1 MKEKISVKTLYL
13 LGIITI
19 GLIGLGVGST
29 YAMFTASAEIDNP
42 ISINANL
49 NSEDDIIETIE
60 LELEP
65 NDIRVA
71 VINLNNTSNTTLN
84 YASFYIT
91 KSTDIEVGVTHNF
104 TDTAV
109 PTGSIENGTTKKVY
123 IQIKNNG
130 NSTTNVTLGVLSN
143 SGNIVKSESMTLIN
157 DTNIDTT
164 SPELL
169 ITGQDMIV
177 KDGLIRYYDGNNNS
191 GYSHSSNTTIWK
203 DLSGNYDGEVISST
217 WENNSIVLDGTNSYV
232 NIGNIDNLTA
242 FTLEAYLIVSS
253 YDVQKTVNIISN
265 YESTGIA
272 LYYGTDGIPRFI
284 ITKDGGT
291 KITLAGKDKHQT
303 NDVHT
308 ITGTFDGT
316 TAKLYIDSVL
326 VDTKEVGN
334 TVIKSANNTPMVIGC
349 NPNPTGCDTGYN
361 LNGKVYSAKIYNR
374 ALTETEIKQNMNADR
389 ISAKSTS
396 SDVNGTYTF
405 ISNKRLSN
413 FTADNITLTNG
424 TKGTFTKVND
434 RKYNLN
440 ISGVAVSSTLGLDI
454 SENVFTDIS
463 GNNNTALTYSRYRDG
478 TGPKATITKNTSTSR
493 TVTYTFTFQEYAY
506 GFTADDITISEGTK
520 GTFTKIDQKTY
531 TLVVTHSTDGSKT
544 ITVKANSC
552 NDRFGNLNASK
563 SLTHTIDTVKP
574 TVTISKNTST
584 SKTVTYTFTF
594 SKAVTGFTASSVT
607 VSEGTKGTFTKV
619 SDTKYTL
626 VVTHSTYG
634 SKTITVAAGA
644 CKDSNGNGNIAK
656 SLTHTIGTPLATYI
670 TNLYKNGTKSTAT
683 VNSIT
688 YNRVTAQLLMN
699 DRKGSS
705 SIGADAG
712 NIRYYGANPN
722 NYVYFN
728 CSNYSNQSSSTC
740 EVWRIIGIFDG
751 KVKIMRKNAIGSY
764 PWEKYW
770 SGGNGTAP
778 HNDWT
783 KAKLMRLLNTGY
795 ESEKVNNSLYWNHK
809 SGTCYKSRTVTSD
822 GITTTYDT
830 SDCDFT
836 SIGIKDGSTKNMIV
850 SYTYGMKGW
859 NSFGVYPDQ
868 MYNYEL
874 STGKI
879 PSSYATTWTGKV
891 ALPSV
896 SDYGYAIDIGQC
908 SSVISANVSTTCK
921 NSNWLNFN
929 SGYWFLNQHYN
940 SDDDQ
945 VCYYRPGNSTSGLS
959 YNSSHQEYNVH
970 PVVFLSSS
978 VNVDPSTKGTSSNPY
993 KLLP

>member
-19 GLIGLGVGST
+19 GLIGLGLGST

-520 GTFTKIDQKTY
+520 GAFTKIDQKTY

-563 SLTHTIDTVKP
+563 SLTHTITTDTTKP
-574 TVTISKNTST
+574 TITNIAAKAAVNSNTITATLKDNKSLTGYAITTSSTNSCSGTAPTSWTSISGTSYSLNKKLTTYGTHYIWTKDASGNTACSSKAIYKITYTTLGTDTCKINSASVTESSNTLKVSINATCACADLQTCKSSNTDKGTDTDRAHILMKIYGTT
-584 SKTVTYTFTF
+584 SATYTFGSITGKGTF
-594 SKAVTGFTASSVT
+594 RDIICSDSSGSGLYPSANSTVTSYSNGWLRLYVGYGRTSTVNNVSVT
-607 VSEGTKGTFTKV
+607 VS
-619 SDTKYTL
+619 
-626 VVTHSTYG
+626 
-634 SKTITVAAGA
+634 
-644 CKDSNGNGNIAK
+644 
-656 SLTHTIGTPLATYI
+656 
-670 TNLYKNGTKSTAT
+670 
-683 VNSIT
+683 
-688 YNRVTAQLLMN
+688 
-699 DRKGSS
+699 
-705 SIGADAG
+705 
-712 NIRYYGANPN
+712 
-722 NYVYFN
+722 
-728 CSNYSNQSSSTC
+728 
-740 EVWRIIGIFDG
+740 
-751 KVKIMRKNAIGSY
+751 KIVIGSTTIY
-764 PWEKYW
+764 N
-770 SGGNGTAP
+770 GG
-778 HNDWT
+778 
-783 KAKLMRLLNTGY
+783 
-795 ESEKVNNSLYWNHK
+795 
-809 SGTCYKSRTVTSD
+809 
-822 GITTTYDT
+822 
-830 SDCDFT
+830 F
-836 SIGIKDGSTKNMIV
+836 V
-850 SYTYGMKGW
+850 SY
-859 NSFGVYPDQ
+859 
-868 MYNYEL
+868 
-874 STGKI
+874 
-879 PSSYATTWTGKV
+879 
-891 ALPSV
+891 
-896 SDYGYAIDIGQC
+896 
-908 SSVISANVSTTCK
+908 
-921 NSNWLNFN
+921 
-929 SGYWFLNQHYN
+929 
-940 SDDDQ
+940 
-945 VCYYRPGNSTSGLS
+945 
-959 YNSSHQEYNVH
+959 
-970 PVVFLSSS
+970 
-978 VNVDPSTKGTSSNPY
+978 
-993 KLLP
+993 

>member
-19 GLIGLGVGST
+19 GLIGLGLGST
-29 YAMFTASAEIDNP
+29 YAMFTVSAEIDNP

-143 SGNIVKSESMTLIN
+143 SSNIVKSESMTLIN

-520 GTFTKIDQKTY
+520 GAFTKIDQKTY

-563 SLTHTIDTVKP
+563 SLTHTITTDTTKP
-574 TVTISKNTST
+574 TITNIAAKAAVNSNTITATLKDNKALTGYAITTSSTNSCSGTAPTSWTSISGTSYSLSKKVTTYGTHYIWTKDASGNTACSSKAIYKITYTTLGTDTCKINSASVTESSNTLKVSINATCACADLQTCKSSNTDKGTDTDRAHILMKIYGTT
-584 SKTVTYTFTF
+584 SATYTFGSITGKGTF
-594 SKAVTGFTASSVT
+594 RDIICSDSSGSGLYPSANSTVTSYSNGWLRLYVGYGRTSTVNNVSVT
-607 VSEGTKGTFTKV
+607 VS
-619 SDTKYTL
+619 
-626 VVTHSTYG
+626 
-634 SKTITVAAGA
+634 
-644 CKDSNGNGNIAK
+644 
-656 SLTHTIGTPLATYI
+656 
-670 TNLYKNGTKSTAT
+670 
-683 VNSIT
+683 
-688 YNRVTAQLLMN
+688 
-699 DRKGSS
+699 
-705 SIGADAG
+705 
-712 NIRYYGANPN
+712 
-722 NYVYFN
+722 
-728 CSNYSNQSSSTC
+728 
-740 EVWRIIGIFDG
+740 
-751 KVKIMRKNAIGSY
+751 KIVIGSTTIY
-764 PWEKYW
+764 N
-770 SGGNGTAP
+770 GG
-778 HNDWT
+778 
-783 KAKLMRLLNTGY
+783 
-795 ESEKVNNSLYWNHK
+795 
-809 SGTCYKSRTVTSD
+809 
-822 GITTTYDT
+822 
-830 SDCDFT
+830 F
-836 SIGIKDGSTKNMIV
+836 V
-850 SYTYGMKGW
+850 SY
-859 NSFGVYPDQ
+859 
-868 MYNYEL
+868 
-874 STGKI
+874 
-879 PSSYATTWTGKV
+879 
-891 ALPSV
+891 
-896 SDYGYAIDIGQC
+896 
-908 SSVISANVSTTCK
+908 
-921 NSNWLNFN
+921 
-929 SGYWFLNQHYN
+929 
-940 SDDDQ
+940 
-945 VCYYRPGNSTSGLS
+945 
-959 YNSSHQEYNVH
+959 
-970 PVVFLSSS
+970 
-978 VNVDPSTKGTSSNPY
+978 
-993 KLLP
+993 

>member
-29 YAMFTASAEIDNP
+29 YAMFTVSAEIDNP

-49 NSEDDIIETIE
+49 NSEDDIIETIDIE
-60 LELEP
+60 IEP

-91 KSTDIEVGVTHNF
+91 ESSDIEVGVTHNF

-109 PTGSIENGTTKKVY
+109 PTGSISNGTTKKVY

-130 NSTTNVTLGVLSN
+130 SSTTNVTLGILSN
-143 SGNIVKSESMTLIN
+143 SGTIIKADNMTLIN

-520 GTFTKIDQKTY
+520 GAFTKIDQKTY

-563 SLTHTIDTVKP
+563 SLTHTITTDTTKP
-574 TVTISKNTST
+574 TITNIAAKAAVNSNTITATLKDNKSLTGYAITTSSTNSCSGTAPTSWTSISGTSYSLSKKVTTYGTHYIWTKDASGNTACSSKAIYKITYTTLGTDTCKINSASVTESSNTLKVSINATCACADLQTCKSSNTDKGTDTDRAHILMKIYGTT
-584 SKTVTYTFTF
+584 SATYTFGSITGKGTF
-594 SKAVTGFTASSVT
+594 RDIICSDSSGSGLYPTANSTVTSYSNGWLRLYVGYGRTSTVNNVSVT
-607 VSEGTKGTFTKV
+607 VS
-619 SDTKYTL
+619 
-626 VVTHSTYG
+626 
-634 SKTITVAAGA
+634 
-644 CKDSNGNGNIAK
+644 
-656 SLTHTIGTPLATYI
+656 
-670 TNLYKNGTKSTAT
+670 
-683 VNSIT
+683 
-688 YNRVTAQLLMN
+688 
-699 DRKGSS
+699 
-705 SIGADAG
+705 
-712 NIRYYGANPN
+712 
-722 NYVYFN
+722 
-728 CSNYSNQSSSTC
+728 
-740 EVWRIIGIFDG
+740 
-751 KVKIMRKNAIGSY
+751 KIVIGSTTIY
-764 PWEKYW
+764 N
-770 SGGNGTAP
+770 GG
-778 HNDWT
+778 
-783 KAKLMRLLNTGY
+783 
-795 ESEKVNNSLYWNHK
+795 
-809 SGTCYKSRTVTSD
+809 
-822 GITTTYDT
+822 
-830 SDCDFT
+830 F
-836 SIGIKDGSTKNMIV
+836 V
-850 SYTYGMKGW
+850 SY
-859 NSFGVYPDQ
+859 
-868 MYNYEL
+868 
-874 STGKI
+874 
-879 PSSYATTWTGKV
+879 
-891 ALPSV
+891 
-896 SDYGYAIDIGQC
+896 
-908 SSVISANVSTTCK
+908 
-921 NSNWLNFN
+921 
-929 SGYWFLNQHYN
+929 
-940 SDDDQ
+940 
-945 VCYYRPGNSTSGLS
+945 
-959 YNSSHQEYNVH
+959 
-970 PVVFLSSS
+970 
-978 VNVDPSTKGTSSNPY
+978 
-993 KLLP
+993 

>member
-19 GLIGLGVGST
+19 GLIGLGLGST

-91 KSTDIEVGVTHNF
+91 KSNDIEVGVTHNF

-109 PTGSIENGTTKKVY
+109 PTGSISNGTTKKVY

-265 YESTGIA
+265 YQSTGIA
-272 LYYGTDGIPRFI
+272 LYYGTDGTPRFI
-284 ITKDGGT
+284 ITKDDGT

-552 NDRFGNLNASK
+552 NDRFGNLNVSK
-563 SLTHTIDTVKP
+563 SLTHTITTDATKP
-574 TVTISKNTST
+574 TITNIAAKAAVNSNTITATLKDNKALTGYAITTSSTNSCSGTAPTSWTSISGTSYSLSKKLTTYGTHYIWTKDASGNTACSSKAIYKITYTTLGTDTCKINSASVTESSNTLKVSINATCACADLQTCKSSNTDKGTDTDRAYILMKIYGTT
-584 SKTVTYTFTF
+584 SATYTFGSITGKGAF
-594 SKAVTGFTASSVT
+594 RDIICSDSSGSGLYPTANSTVTSYSNGWLRLYVGYGRTSTVNNVSVT
-607 VSEGTKGTFTKV
+607 VS
-619 SDTKYTL
+619 
-626 VVTHSTYG
+626 
-634 SKTITVAAGA
+634 
-644 CKDSNGNGNIAK
+644 
-656 SLTHTIGTPLATYI
+656 
-670 TNLYKNGTKSTAT
+670 
-683 VNSIT
+683 
-688 YNRVTAQLLMN
+688 
-699 DRKGSS
+699 
-705 SIGADAG
+705 
-712 NIRYYGANPN
+712 
-722 NYVYFN
+722 
-728 CSNYSNQSSSTC
+728 
-740 EVWRIIGIFDG
+740 
-751 KVKIMRKNAIGSY
+751 KIVIGSTTIY
-764 PWEKYW
+764 N
-770 SGGNGTAP
+770 GG
-778 HNDWT
+778 
-783 KAKLMRLLNTGY
+783 
-795 ESEKVNNSLYWNHK
+795 
-809 SGTCYKSRTVTSD
+809 
-822 GITTTYDT
+822 
-830 SDCDFT
+830 F
-836 SIGIKDGSTKNMIV
+836 V
-850 SYTYGMKGW
+850 SY
-859 NSFGVYPDQ
+859 
-868 MYNYEL
+868 
-874 STGKI
+874 
-879 PSSYATTWTGKV
+879 
-891 ALPSV
+891 
-896 SDYGYAIDIGQC
+896 
-908 SSVISANVSTTCK
+908 
-921 NSNWLNFN
+921 
-929 SGYWFLNQHYN
+929 
-940 SDDDQ
+940 
-945 VCYYRPGNSTSGLS
+945 
-959 YNSSHQEYNVH
+959 
-970 PVVFLSSS
+970 
-978 VNVDPSTKGTSSNPY
+978 
-993 KLLP
+993 

>member
-19 GLIGLGVGST
+19 GLIGLGLGST

-91 KSTDIEVGVTHNF
+91 KSNDIEVGVTHNF

-109 PTGSIENGTTKKVY
+109 PTGSISNGTTKKVY

-143 SGNIVKSESMTLIN
+143 SGTIIKADNMTLIN

-169 ITGQDMIV
+169 ITGQDMAV
-177 KDGLIRYYDGNNNS
+177 QNGLIRYYNGSNNLE
-191 GYSHSSNTTIWK
+191 YSHSSSTTVWK
-203 DLSGNYDGEVISST
+203 DLSGNYDGEVKSST
-217 WENNSIVLDGTNSYV
+217 WSTDSITLNGTNSHV
-232 NIGNIDNLTA
+232 RIGQIKNLTA
-242 FTLEAYLIVSS
+242 VTVETFLKANS
-253 YDVQKTVNIISN
+253 YTADSTNQIISN
-265 YESTGIA
+265 YNGDG
-272 LYYGTDGIPRFI
+272 LVLQLNKGIPEFSI
-284 ITKDGGT
+284 GS
-291 KITLAGKDKHQT
+291 GKTVSSDET
-303 NDVHT
+303 MGPDLNHT
-308 ITGTFDGT
+308 ITGTYDGST
-316 TAKLYIDSVL
+316 IKLYVDGILKKTLSSTAKISNPTDS
-326 VDTKEVGN
+326 
-334 TVIKSANNTPMVIGC
+334 TPMVIGC
-349 NPNPTGCDTGYN
+349 NPNTTGCDGNYANTNIY
-361 LNGKVYSAKIYNR
+361 ATRIYNR

-389 ISAKSTS
+389 VSTGEASQSA
-396 SDVNGTYTF
+396 NGTYTL
-405 ISNKRLSN
+405 ISNKRLNN
-413 FTADNITLTNG
+413 FTTSNITVTNG

-440 ISGVAVSSTLGLDI
+440 ITGVSGSTTAEI
-454 SENVFTDIS
+454 SIPANNLIDVS
-463 GNNNTALTYSRYRDG
+463 GNKNSNSIVLSRYMDV
-478 TGPKATITKNTSTSR
+478 TGPTATITKNTSTSR
-493 TVTYTFTFQEYAY
+493 TVTYTISFHEPAY
-506 GFTADDITISEGTK
+506 GFTKDDIKLSEGTK
-520 GTFTKIDQKTY
+520 VTFTKVDQKTY
-531 TLVVTHSTDGSKT
+531 TLVVTHTSDGSKT

-584 SKTVTYTFTF
+584 SKKVTYTFTF

-644 CKDSNGNGNIAK
+644 CKDSDGNGNIAK

-740 EVWRIIGIFDG
+740 EVWRIIGIFGG
-751 KVKIMRKNAIGSY
+751 KVKIMRKNAIGMY
-764 PWEKYW
+764 PWEIYW

-822 GITTTYDT
+822 GITTHYPT

-836 SIGIKDGSTKNMIV
+836 SIGIKDGSTKNMIA

-859 NSFGVYPDQ
+859 NSFNVYPDQ

>member
-19 GLIGLGVGST
+19 GLIGLGLGST

-91 KSTDIEVGVTHNF
+91 KSNDIEVGVTHNF

-109 PTGSIENGTTKKVY
+109 PTGSISNGTTKKVY

-265 YESTGIA
+265 YQSTGIA
-272 LYYGTDGIPRFI
+272 LYYGTDGTPRFI
-284 ITKDGGT
+284 ITKDDGT

-334 TVIKSANNTPMVIGC
+334 AAIKSANNTPMVIGC
-349 NPNPTGCDTGYN
+349 NPNPNGCDTGYN

-374 ALTETEIKQNMNADR
+374 ALTESEIKQNMNADR

-552 NDRFGNLNASK
+552 NDRFGNLNVSK
-563 SLTHTIDTVKP
+563 SLTHTITTDATKP
-574 TVTISKNTST
+574 TITNIAAKAAVNSNTITATLKDNKALTGYAITTSSTNSCSGTAPTSWTSISGTSYSLSKKLTTYGTHYIWTKDASGNTACSSKAIYKITYTTLGTDTCKINSASVTESSNTLKVSINATCACADLQTCKSSNTDKGTDTDRAYILMKIYGTT
-584 SKTVTYTFTF
+584 SATYTFGSITGKGAF
-594 SKAVTGFTASSVT
+594 RDIICSDSSGSGLYPTANSTVTSYSNGWLRLYVGYGRTSTVNNVSVT
-607 VSEGTKGTFTKV
+607 VS
-619 SDTKYTL
+619 
-626 VVTHSTYG
+626 
-634 SKTITVAAGA
+634 
-644 CKDSNGNGNIAK
+644 
-656 SLTHTIGTPLATYI
+656 
-670 TNLYKNGTKSTAT
+670 
-683 VNSIT
+683 
-688 YNRVTAQLLMN
+688 
-699 DRKGSS
+699 
-705 SIGADAG
+705 
-712 NIRYYGANPN
+712 
-722 NYVYFN
+722 
-728 CSNYSNQSSSTC
+728 
-740 EVWRIIGIFDG
+740 
-751 KVKIMRKNAIGSY
+751 KIVIGSTTIY
-764 PWEKYW
+764 N
-770 SGGNGTAP
+770 GG
-778 HNDWT
+778 
-783 KAKLMRLLNTGY
+783 
-795 ESEKVNNSLYWNHK
+795 
-809 SGTCYKSRTVTSD
+809 
-822 GITTTYDT
+822 
-830 SDCDFT
+830 F
-836 SIGIKDGSTKNMIV
+836 V
-850 SYTYGMKGW
+850 SY
-859 NSFGVYPDQ
+859 
-868 MYNYEL
+868 
-874 STGKI
+874 
-879 PSSYATTWTGKV
+879 
-891 ALPSV
+891 
-896 SDYGYAIDIGQC
+896 
-908 SSVISANVSTTCK
+908 
-921 NSNWLNFN
+921 
-929 SGYWFLNQHYN
+929 
-940 SDDDQ
+940 
-945 VCYYRPGNSTSGLS
+945 
-959 YNSSHQEYNVH
+959 
-970 PVVFLSSS
+970 
-978 VNVDPSTKGTSSNPY
+978 
-993 KLLP
+993 

>member
-19 GLIGLGVGST
+19 GLIGLGLGST

-272 LYYGTDGIPRFI
+272 LYYGTDGTPRFI

-349 NPNPTGCDTGYN
+349 NPNPTGCNTGYN

-389 ISAKSTS
+389 ISAKSAS

-405 ISNKRLSN
+405 ISNKRLGN
-413 FTADNITLTNG
+413 FTANSITLTNG

-440 ISGVAVSSTLGLDI
+440 ISGVAVSSTLGVDI
-454 SENVFTDIS
+454 SENIFTDIS
-463 GNNNTALTYSRYRDG
+463 GNNNNALTLSRYRDG
-478 TGPKATITKNTSTSR
+478 TGPSATITKDTSTSR
-493 TVTYTFTFQEYAY
+493 TVTYTFTFHEYTY
-506 GFTADDITISEGTK
+506 NFTSDDITISEGTK
-520 GTFTKIDQKTY
+520 GTFTKVNQKTY
-531 TLVVTHSTDGSKT
+531 TLVVTHASDGSKT

-552 NDRFGNLNASK
+552 NDRFGNLNAAK
-563 SLTHTIDTVKP
+563 SFTHTITTDSKKP
-574 TVTISKNTST
+574 TITNISA
-584 SKTVTYTFTF
+584 
-594 SKAVTGFTASSVT
+594 KAAINSN
-607 VSEGTKGTFTKV
+607 
-619 SDTKYTL
+619 
-626 VVTHSTYG
+626 
-634 SKTITVAAGA
+634 TITATLKDNTALAGYA
-644 CKDSNGNGNIAK
+644 
-656 SLTHTIGTPLATYI
+656 I
-670 TNLYKNGTKSTAT
+670 TT
-683 VNSIT
+683 
-688 YNRVTAQLLMN
+688 
-699 DRKGSS
+699 
-705 SIGADAG
+705 
-712 NIRYYGANPN
+712 
-722 NYVYFN
+722 
-728 CSNYSNQSSSTC
+728 SSTNSC
-740 EVWRIIGIFDG
+740 
-751 KVKIMRKNAIGSY
+751 S
-764 PWEKYW
+764 
-770 SGGNGTAP
+770 GTAP
-778 HNDWT
+778 TSWT
-783 KAKLMRLLNTGY
+783 SISGTSYSLSKKVTTYGNHYIWTRDASGNTNCTSKPIY
-795 ESEKVNNSLYWNHK
+795 KITYTTTETDTCKINSATVTEK
-809 SGTCYKSRTVTSD
+809 SGTIKLLINATCACEAQGTCKEGTDNGTDSARAQLRLYIYGSTTSTYNLGDITGRGFFRNVFTMDANGNKIEASTWSTVTAYSK
-822 GITTTYDT
+822 GLIRTTVGSGRT
-830 SDCDFT
+830 ST
-836 SIGIKDGSTKNMIV
+836 VNEVSTIV
-850 SYTYGMKGW
+850 S
-859 NSFGVYPDQ
+859 
-868 MYNYEL
+868 
-874 STGKI
+874 KI
-879 PSSYATTWTGKV
+879 V
-891 ALPSV
+891 A
-896 SDYGYAIDIGQC
+896 D
-908 SSVISANVSTTCK
+908 STTIYDGGFVK
-921 NSNWLNFN
+921 
-929 SGYWFLNQHYN
+929 Y
-940 SDDDQ
+940 
-945 VCYYRPGNSTSGLS
+945 
-959 YNSSHQEYNVH
+959 
-970 PVVFLSSS
+970 
-978 VNVDPSTKGTSSNPY
+978 
-993 KLLP
+993 

>member
-19 GLIGLGVGST
+19 GLIGLGLGST

-49 NSEDDIIETIE
+49 NSEEDIIETIE

-91 KSTDIEVGVTHNF
+91 ESNDIKVGVTHNF

-130 NSTTNVTLGVLSN
+130 SSTTNVTLGVLSN
-143 SGNIVKSESMTLIN
+143 SGTIIKADNMTLIN

-169 ITGQDMIV
+169 ITGQDMAV
-177 KDGLIRYYDGNNNS
+177 QNGLIRYYNGSNNLE
-191 GYSHSSNTTIWK
+191 YSHSSSTTAWK
-203 DLSGNYDGEVISST
+203 DLSGNYDGEVKSST
-217 WENNSIVLDGTNSYV
+217 WSIDSIVLDGTNSYV
-232 NIGNIDNLTA
+232 NVGNINDLTT
-242 FTLEAYLIVSS
+242 FTLEAYLNVSS
-253 YDVQKTVNIISN
+253 YDAQKTVNIISN
-265 YESTGIA
+265 YQSTGIA
-272 LYYGTDGIPRFI
+272 LYFGTDGTPRFI
-284 ITKDGGT
+284 IGKDDGT
-291 KITLAGKDKHQT
+291 NVILAGGDSLPT
-303 NDVHT
+303 NDAHT

-316 TAKLYIDSVL
+316 TAKLYVDSVL
-326 VDTKEVGN
+326 VDTKEVKN
-334 TVIKSANNTPMVIGC
+334 AVIKSANNTPMVIGC

-361 LNGKVYSAKIYNR
+361 LNGKVYSARIYNR
-374 ALTETEIKQNMNADR
+374 ALTETEIKQNIIADR
-389 ISAKSTS
+389 ISSGANSPNA
-396 SDVNGTYTF
+396 NGTYTI

-413 FTADNITLTNG
+413 FTSNNITVTNG

-493 TVTYTFTFQEYAY
+493 TVTYTFTFHEYAY

-531 TLVVTHSTDGSKT
+531 TLVVTHASDGSKT
-544 ITVKANSC
+544 ITVNANSC

-712 NIRYYGANPN
+712 NIRYYGADPN

-751 KVKIMRKNAIGSY
+751 KVKIMRKDAIGLY
-764 PWEKYW
+764 KWEIYW
-770 SGGNGTAP
+770 NTNGTSP

-822 GITTTYDT
+822 GITSHYDT

-850 SYTYGMKGW
+850 SYTYGMKGST
-859 NSFGVYPDQ
+859 SFTVYPDQ

-879 PSSYATTWTGKV
+879 SSSYATTWTGKV

-908 SSVISANVSTTCK
+908 SSVISSNTSTTCK
-921 NSNWLNFN
+921 NSNWLNFKG
-929 SGYWFLNQHYN
+929 SYWFLNQHYN

-945 VCYYRPGNSTSGLS
+945 VCYHRNSTVGLS
-959 YNSSHQEYNVH
+959 WNSSHQEYSVH

>member
-1 MKEKISVKTLYL
+1 
-13 LGIITI
+13 
-19 GLIGLGVGST
+19 
-29 YAMFTASAEIDNP
+29 MFTASAEIDNP

-49 NSEDDIIETIE
+49 NSEDDIIETIDIE
-60 LELEP
+60 IEP
-65 NDIRVA
+65 NDIRVV
-71 VINLNNTSNTTLN
+71 VINLNNTSNATLN

-91 KSTDIEVGVTHNF
+91 ESSDIEVGVTHNF
-104 TDTAV
+104 TDTAI
-109 PTGSIENGTTKKVY
+109 PTGSISNGTTKKVY
-123 IQIKNNG
+123 IQVKNNG

-191 GYSHSSNTTIWK
+191 GYSHSSNTAVWK
-203 DLSGNYDGEVISST
+203 DLSGNHDGKVISST

-520 GTFTKIDQKTY
+520 GAFTKIDQKTY

-563 SLTHTIDTVKP
+563 SLTHTITTDTTKP
-574 TVTISKNTST
+574 TITNIAAKAAVNSNTITATLKDNKSLTGYAITTSSTNSCSGTAPTSWTSISGTTYNLSKKVTTYGNHYIWTKDASGNTTCTSKPIYKITYTTSETTTCKINSASLAESSKTLVLNLKATCACAAQGTCKNNSDYGTDTARANLRMYIYGNSNSTYTIT
-584 SKTVTYTFTF
+584 SKTTDKSFQDVHYQNSNGVHTTLPSNMTTTSYGNGLIRVFVGYGRTET
-594 SKAVTGFTASSVT
+594 VNNVSVT
-607 VSEGTKGTFTKV
+607 ITKI
-619 SDTKYTL
+619 
-626 VVTHSTYG
+626 VV
-634 SKTITVAAGA
+634 
-644 CKDSNGNGNIAK
+644 
-656 SLTHTIGTPLATYI
+656 
-670 TNLYKNGTKSTAT
+670 
-683 VNSIT
+683 
-688 YNRVTAQLLMN
+688 
-699 DRKGSS
+699 
-705 SIGADAG
+705 
-712 NIRYYGANPN
+712 
-722 NYVYFN
+722 
-728 CSNYSNQSSSTC
+728 
-740 EVWRIIGIFDG
+740 
-751 KVKIMRKNAIGSY
+751 
-764 PWEKYW
+764 
-770 SGGNGTAP
+770 
-778 HNDWT
+778 
-783 KAKLMRLLNTGY
+783 
-795 ESEKVNNSLYWNHK
+795 
-809 SGTCYKSRTVTSD
+809 
-822 GITTTYDT
+822 
-830 SDCDFT
+830 
-836 SIGIKDGSTKNMIV
+836 GSTTI
-850 SYTYGMKGW
+850 
-859 NSFGVYPDQ
+859 
-868 MYNYEL
+868 YN
-874 STGKI
+874 G
-879 PSSYATTWTGKV
+879 G
-891 ALPSV
+891 
-896 SDYGYAIDIGQC
+896 
-908 SSVISANVSTTCK
+908 
-921 NSNWLNFN
+921 F
-929 SGYWFLNQHYN
+929 
-940 SDDDQ
+940 
-945 VCYYRPGNSTSGLS
+945 
-959 YNSSHQEYNVH
+959 
-970 PVVFLSSS
+970 
-978 VNVDPSTKGTSSNPY
+978 VNY
-993 KLLP
+993 